1 MTRTFDDTAVVAG
14 KPSDSN
20 RYVQGQFPFV
30 NCYIH
35 ELSSVRECI
44 VFFQTLLGLAAFFR
58 CSNSEVLDTCSLI
71 EVHSF
76 FNQFTFII
84 YQIEIT

>member
-44 VFFQTLLGLAAFFR
+44 VFFQTLLGLAAFFKLKKKLALQR
-58 CSNSEVLDTCSLI
+58 ILP
-71 EVHSF
+71 
-76 FNQFTFII
+76 
-84 YQIEIT
+84 ITVKF